1 MVEHENTPR
10 RPPIESIACV
20 ERRCSLYGQKGQ
32 GNLTVRKVYG
42 KDGIRLLRCSCC
54 GAEFSE
60 RKNTALWN
68 TKVSEARAVSVAEHL
83 GEGCSLKATARLA
96 RVDFSGVQ
104 RLKRKG
110 GEHGE
115 AFHDERVKDLKV
127 RALEG
132 DERHGYARDKGQPQ
146 WEAKWIDPESKL
158 IVSHVQGRRDEV
170 LIRRLL
176 EDGASRLANRHHLVL
191 LTEGDASYAALFPE
205 IFGQAYRPARQGS
218 RGRFPDVRCRI
229 PRTLAHVQI
238 IKHRDGSRGVSP
250 EIRYAHGSRT
260 LIHQALY
267 HLAMPSPLP
276 RPLSGA
282 MVRLV
287 ASVLIRSAVLRR
299 FLAVQTPNS
308 RSAGG
313 A

>member
-104 RLKRKG
+104 
-110 GEHGE
+110 
-115 AFHDERVKDLKV
+115 
-127 RALEG
+127 
-132 DERHGYARDKGQPQ
+132 
-146 WEAKWIDPESKL
+146 
-158 IVSHVQGRRDEV
+158 
-170 LIRRLL
+170 
-176 EDGASRLANRHHLVL
+176 
-191 LTEGDASYAALFPE
+191 
-205 IFGQAYRPARQGS
+205 
-218 RGRFPDVRCRI
+218 
-229 PRTLAHVQI
+229 
-238 IKHRDGSRGVSP
+238 
-250 EIRYAHGSRT
+250 
-260 LIHQALY
+260 
-267 HLAMPSPLP
+267 
-276 RPLSGA
+276 
-282 MVRLV
+282 
-287 ASVLIRSAVLRR
+287 
-299 FLAVQTPNS
+299 
-308 RSAGG
+308 
-313 A
+313 